1 VTVLSAV
8 LPVFLTIT
16 AGYLFARARK
26 IGQDGVALLN
36 AYVVWV
42 ALPALLFDFIA
53 EADWAVLG
61 QGRFALVFFGGI
73 AVTFLAMMLLP
84 ARFGGGRSLADRAIQ
99 SLAASYANT
108 AYMGIPLLSALFGA
122 PGLAASVLAS
132 ILTVCLIFAFSIALV
147 EADIRRGSGFG
158 GTLLRVGGGVLRNP
172 IVLSPLAGLLWN
184 LTGFPM
190 PHAAQSFLK
199 LLGGSAT
206 PVALVTIGMFLAI
219 PRARVPY
226 TPLALTTLAKLA
238 LQPLATA
245 ALLLLVPLPRP
256 WAAAALLLAALP
268 TGTGPFMVAQLYC
281 RDMALTARVILI
293 STILSLVTVSAL
305 AFALVG

>member
-1 VTVLSAV
+1 MTVLSAV
-8 LPVFLTIT
+8 LPVFLTIA
-16 AGYLFARARK
+16 AGWLFGRIRK
-26 IGQDGVALLN
+26 IDGGGVALLN

-73 AVTFLAMMLLP
+73 AITFLATMLLP
-84 ARFGGGRSLADRAIQ
+84 ARAGDGRGLADRSIQ

-108 AYMGIPLLSALFGA
+108 AYMGIPLLGTLFGA
-122 PGLAASVLAS
+122 AGTAAAVLAS

-147 EADIRRGSGFG
+147 ETDVRRGSGFAA
-158 GTLLRVGGGVLRNP
+158 TLLRVGAGVLRNP
-172 IVLSPLAGLLWN
+172 IVLSPLAGLAWN
-184 LTGFPM
+184 LTGLAM

-219 PRARVPY
+219 PRPAVPKL
-226 TPLALTTLAKLA
+226 PLALTAIAKLA

-245 ALLLLVPLPRP
+245 ALLMLIPLPKP

-268 TGTGPFMVAQLYC
+268 TGTGPFMVAQLYG
-281 RDMALTARVILI
+281 RDMALTARTILI
-293 STILSLVTVSAL
+293 TTILSVATVSGL
-305 AFALVG
+305 AFLLI